1 MLEDTKREIK
11 NIIDDIDT
19 LKNEIDYYE
28 DAETTKDMDF
38 GGWYKSFIN
47 IITQLK
53 EIIKED

>member
-28 DAETTKDMDF
+28 DAETTEDMDF

-47 IITQLK
+47 IITQLE

>member
-28 DAETTKDMDF
+28 DAETTEDMDF

-47 IITQLK
+47 IIIQLE